1 MENLATTRPI
11 DPQAEVS
18 PLTQRLAR
26 FALRVWGW
34 EVEAWEVPDDMK
46 KVVIAGEHHTS
57 NVDGFLMVLIT
68 AAMGRKLSWL
78 VKEELNQPVIGG
90 MIRASGG
97 IFVDRHAPKG
107 TVGEAIDRINESEH
121 IFLVMAPSS
130 TRKKTDKWRS
140 GFYYMALGAEVPI
153 GLGYIDYA
161 RKKGGVGKVIVPSG
175 DIKADEPIFQQF
187 FENVTALHPEQVSTV
202 RLDPP
207 AKLPKPEVDSTVHEG
222 EAND

>member
-1 MENLATTRPI
+1 MENLAVTRPV
-11 DPQAEVS
+11 DPHGEVS

-34 EVEAWEVPDDMK
+34 QIEKWEVPDGMK
-46 KVVIAGEHHTS
+46 KIVVAGEHHTS
-57 NVDGFLMVLIT
+57 NVDGFLMVLIV
-68 AAMGRKLSWL
+68 ASMGRKLSWL

-130 TRKKTDKWRS
+130 TRKKTDKWRT

-153 GLGYIDYA
+153 GLGYVDYA
-161 RKKGGVGKVIVPSG
+161 RKKGGVGKVFMPSG
-175 DIKADEPIFQQF
+175 DIKADEPIFQEF
-187 FENVTALHPEQVSTV
+187 FADVTALHPEQASDV

-207 AKLPKPEVDSTVHEG
+207 AKLAKPD
-222 EAND
+222 NDTAESET